1 MMETF
6 SAPIHKT
13 ALNPYVDIPMRVSRA
28 LGRRGY
34 IPVKGRINRFAFR
47 ATLVPVG
54 EGRHRLFV
62 NGTMRRSTGVGVG
75 DRVRITLEI
84 DNAPRDLPVPID
96 LARGL
101 RDAGAWNAFR
111 RAKPS
116 DRKDILV
123 YHTAL
128 KTAEARQRN
137 VQRVLEHL
145 RQWGLLG

>member
-6 SAPIHKT
+6 SAPVHQT
-13 ALNPYVDIPMRVSRA
+13 GSNPYVDIPMRVSRA
-28 LGRRGY
+28 LGQRGY

-47 ATLVPVG
+47 GTLVPLG

-62 NGTMRRSTGVGVG
+62 NGTMRRGAGVVVG
-75 DRVRITLEI
+75 DRVRVSLEI
-84 DNAPRDLPVPID
+84 DHGPRDLPVPID

-101 RDAGAWNAFR
+101 RDAGAWSAFR
-111 RAKPS
+111 RARPS
-116 DRKDILV
+116 DRKDILA
-123 YHTAL
+123 YHAAL